1 MKQGEFSMITGYRT
15 SVERC
20 LATQRCSSCGLD
32 FVADTLIGCVE
43 AGVTPICGYCREA
56 AEAVAGEDELTELL
70 AEGEL
75 DLYFATIRDINLIL
89 DGEWTG
95 TWN

>member
-1 MKQGEFSMITGYRT
+1 MLTTRGYIHDNEYCTVLR
-15 SVERC
+15 E
-20 LATQRCSSCGLD
+20 CSLCGLD
-32 FVADTLIGCVE
+32 FTADTLIICVE
-43 AGVTPICGYCREA
+43 AGVTPLCDHCRER
-56 AEAVAGEDELTELL
+56 AEAVAGAEELTELL

-75 DLYFATIRDINLIL
+75 ELYFGTIGEINRML